1 MSPQWIGGADGHGRY
16 LGSRLILFS
25 GYSSVSSS
33 RAVIAS
39 ARFPP
44 AFFEFLANLW
54 QQMVSHTANGVRL
67 AIVQVVQIGQQLVLQ
82 SAALASPVH
91 VSALPQN

>member
-1 MSPQWIGGADGHGRY
+1 MPELFKDFLKISQGMSLLPGA
-16 LGSRLILFS
+16 
-25 GYSSVSSS
+25 
-33 RAVIAS
+33 
-39 ARFPP
+39 
-44 AFFEFLANLW
+44 
-54 QQMVSHTANGVRL
+54 ANGVRL